1 MRRTP
6 SRRDRK
12 LPTLSPQS
20 VQSPLSVP
28 SVRSTLSILAAS
40 TVLAALAVFS
50 AAVPVAVAQDPAGT
64 VMSACTRCHN
74 TQRICANLGAKDKA
88 AWNTTVTRMMGKG
101 AQVAEAEKPAVVD
114 WLATQQPGA
123 KPVCQ

>member
-6 SRRDRK
+6 SRRGRM
-12 LPTLSPQS
+12 
-20 VQSPLSVP
+20 P
-28 SVRSTLSILAAS
+28 SCLT
-40 TVLAALAVFS
+40 ALAVSATLAAVAAFSS
-50 AAVPVAVAQDPAGT
+50 AAPATAQDPAGT

-101 AQVAEAEKPAVVD
+101 AQVSEAEKPAVVD

>member
-6 SRRDRK
+6 TRRSRM
-12 LPTLSPQS
+12 PAS
-20 VQSPLSVP
+20 
-28 SVRSTLSILAAS
+28 LAMLAVS
-40 TVLAALAVFS
+40 AALAAVAAFS
-50 AAVPVAVAQDPAGT
+50 LADPATAQDPAGT
-64 VMSACTRCHN
+64 VMSACTKCHN

-101 AQVAEAEKPAVVD
+101 AQVGEAEKPAVVD
-114 WLATQQPGA
+114 WLAAQQPGA